1 MNTSDIKL
9 ELFRKIDS
17 LNEDELKRCYQPI
30 LSLLNSSEQYSLNK
44 QEKEAIDEALEYSKK
59 GETLSHDE
67 VVREARKKYPNLK
80 IK

>member
-1 MNTSDIKL
+1 MNTADKKL

-17 LNEDELKRCYQPI
+17 LTEDELKRCYQPI

-44 QEKEAIDEALEYSKK
+44 KEKEAIHRAVENSKK
-59 GETLSHDE
+59 GKTLSHDE
-67 VVREARKKYPNLK
+67 VIREARQKYPNLK